1 MVSTE
6 MVNTEDKHQAMLDLA
21 YLYENMIMRNRSNGG
36 YETGVEA
43 LWRFCEMFNIDIVIM
58 YVHMGC
64 KSMSGYHGLFEEE
77 ARKHGI
83 HLIWVTHN
91 LMCPEDGTRRDMRT
105 EINRYMRTVF
115 RKSRLTCHLRILTI
129 LRVVRSVDAAY
140 VAGKDSRMKYFGG
153 CDAGST
159 YTKCVIIDE
168 NGKIAA
174 AVTKRSRINPVL
186 SAKDALDEAVSQV
199 DGLNSAEELTY
210 LIGTGYGRNKVP
222 FADENISEISCHAMG
237 VHVTAPSVKAIIDIG
252 GQDVKGIA
260 IDTDGTVLNF
270 AMNDKCAAG
279 TGRFLNLWQEHL
291 RCL

>member
-1 MVSTE
+1 
-6 MVNTEDKHQAMLDLA
+6 
-21 YLYENMIMRNRSNGG
+21 
-36 YETGVEA
+36 
-43 LWRFCEMFNIDIVIM
+43 M
-58 YVHMGC
+58 Y
-64 KSMSGYHGLFEEE
+64 
-77 ARKHGI
+77 
-83 HLIWVTHN
+83 
-91 LMCPEDGTRRDMRT
+91 
-105 EINRYMRTVF
+105 
-115 RKSRLTCHLRILTI
+115 
-129 LRVVRSVDAAY
+129 AAY

-168 NGKIAA
+168 NGKILA

-237 VHVTAPSVKAIIDIG
+237 VHVTDPSVKAIIDIG

-279 TGRFLNLWQEHL
+279 TGRFFESMARAFEMSLDEFSNLSLTAKNVIPITAQCAVFAESEVISL
-291 RCL
+291 VGEGKPMEEIAAGIQLSVAKRCFVMAKKAGAADSVTLTGGCAKNEGLKKAIEKVLKINVVDLPTDPQLMGALGAAEYARQKGSNI

>member
-1 MVSTE
+1 V
-6 MVNTEDKHQAMLDLA
+6 
-21 YLYENMIMRNRSNGG
+21 Y
-36 YETGVEA
+36 
-43 LWRFCEMFNIDIVIM
+43 
-58 YVHMGC
+58 
-64 KSMSGYHGLFEEE
+64 
-77 ARKHGI
+77 
-83 HLIWVTHN
+83 
-91 LMCPEDGTRRDMRT
+91 
-105 EINRYMRTVF
+105 
-115 RKSRLTCHLRILTI
+115 
-129 LRVVRSVDAAY
+129 AAY

-168 NGKIAA
+168 NGKILA
-174 AVTKRSRINPVL
+174 AVSKRSRINPVL

-237 VHVTAPSVKAIIDIG
+237 VHVTDPSVKAIIDIG

-279 TGRFLNLWQEHL
+279 TGRFFESMARAFEMSLDEFSNLSLTAKNVIPITAQCAVFAESEVISL
-291 RCL
+291 VGEGKPMEEIAAGIQLSVAKRCFVMAKKAGAADSVTLTGGCAKNEGLKKAIEKVLKINVVDLPTDPQLMGALGAAEYARQKGSNV

>member
-1 MVSTE
+1 
-6 MVNTEDKHQAMLDLA
+6 
-21 YLYENMIMRNRSNGG
+21 
-36 YETGVEA
+36 
-43 LWRFCEMFNIDIVIM
+43 M
-58 YVHMGC
+58 Y
-64 KSMSGYHGLFEEE
+64 
-77 ARKHGI
+77 
-83 HLIWVTHN
+83 
-91 LMCPEDGTRRDMRT
+91 
-105 EINRYMRTVF
+105 
-115 RKSRLTCHLRILTI
+115 
-129 LRVVRSVDAAY
+129 AAY

-168 NGKIAA
+168 NGKIAS

-237 VHVTAPSVKAIIDIG
+237 VHVTDPSVKAIIDIG

-279 TGRFLNLWQEHL
+279 TGRFFESMARAFEMSLDEFSNLSLTAKNVIPITAQCAVFAESEVISL
-291 RCL
+291 VGEGKPMEEIAAGIQLSVAKRCFVMAKKAGAADSVTLTGGCAKNEGLKKAIEKVLKINVVDLPTDPQLMGALGAAEYARQKGSKV

>member
-1 MVSTE
+1 
-6 MVNTEDKHQAMLDLA
+6 
-21 YLYENMIMRNRSNGG
+21 
-36 YETGVEA
+36 
-43 LWRFCEMFNIDIVIM
+43 M
-58 YVHMGC
+58 Y
-64 KSMSGYHGLFEEE
+64 
-77 ARKHGI
+77 
-83 HLIWVTHN
+83 
-91 LMCPEDGTRRDMRT
+91 
-105 EINRYMRTVF
+105 
-115 RKSRLTCHLRILTI
+115 
-129 LRVVRSVDAAY
+129 AAY

-199 DGLNSAEELTY
+199 DALNSAEELTY

-237 VHVTAPSVKAIIDIG
+237 VHVTDPSVKAIIDIG

-279 TGRFLNLWQEHL
+279 TGRFFESMARAFEMSLDEFSNLSLTAKNVIPITAQCAVFAESEVISL
-291 RCL
+291 VGEGKPMEEIAAGIQLSVAKRCFVMAKKAGAADSVTLTGGCAKNEGLKKAIEKVLKINVVDLPTDPQLMGALGAAEYARQKGSNV

>member
-1 MVSTE
+1 
-6 MVNTEDKHQAMLDLA
+6 
-21 YLYENMIMRNRSNGG
+21 
-36 YETGVEA
+36 
-43 LWRFCEMFNIDIVIM
+43 M
-58 YVHMGC
+58 Y
-64 KSMSGYHGLFEEE
+64 
-77 ARKHGI
+77 
-83 HLIWVTHN
+83 
-91 LMCPEDGTRRDMRT
+91 
-105 EINRYMRTVF
+105 
-115 RKSRLTCHLRILTI
+115 
-129 LRVVRSVDAAY
+129 AAY

-210 LIGTGYGRNKVP
+210 LIGTGYGRNKVS

-279 TGRFLNLWQEHL
+279 TGRFFESMARAFEMSLDEFSNLSLTAKNVIPITAQCAVFAESEVISL
-291 RCL
+291 VGEGKPMEEIAAGIQLSVAKRCFVMAKKAGAADSVTLTGGCAKNEGLKKAIEKVLKINVVDLPTDPQLMGALGAAEYARQKGSNV

>member
-1 MVSTE
+1 M
-6 MVNTEDKHQAMLDLA
+6 
-21 YLYENMIMRNRSNGG
+21 
-36 YETGVEA
+36 
-43 LWRFCEMFNIDIVIM
+43 
-58 YVHMGC
+58 
-64 KSMSGYHGLFEEE
+64 
-77 ARKHGI
+77 
-83 HLIWVTHN
+83 
-91 LMCPEDGTRRDMRT
+91 
-105 EINRYMRTVF
+105 
-115 RKSRLTCHLRILTI
+115 
-129 LRVVRSVDAAY
+129 DAAY

-237 VHVTAPSVKAIIDIG
+237 VHVTDPSVKAIIDIG
-252 GQDVKGIA
+252 DQDVKGIA

-279 TGRFLNLWQEHL
+279 TGRFFESMARAFEMSLDEFSNLSLTAKNVIPITAQCAVFAESEVISL
-291 RCL
+291 VGEGKPMEEIAAGIQLSVAKRCFVMAKKAGAADSVTLTGGCAKNEGLKKAIEKVLKINVVDLPTDPQLMGALGAAEYARQKGSNV

>member
-1 MVSTE
+1 M
-6 MVNTEDKHQAMLDLA
+6 
-21 YLYENMIMRNRSNGG
+21 
-36 YETGVEA
+36 
-43 LWRFCEMFNIDIVIM
+43 
-58 YVHMGC
+58 
-64 KSMSGYHGLFEEE
+64 
-77 ARKHGI
+77 
-83 HLIWVTHN
+83 
-91 LMCPEDGTRRDMRT
+91 
-105 EINRYMRTVF
+105 
-115 RKSRLTCHLRILTI
+115 
-129 LRVVRSVDAAY
+129 DAAY

-168 NGKIAA
+168 NGKILA

-237 VHVTAPSVKAIIDIG
+237 VHVTDPSVKAIIDIG

-279 TGRFLNLWQEHL
+279 TGRFFESMARAFEMSLDEFSNLSLTAKNVIPITAQCAVFAESEVISL
-291 RCL
+291 VGEGKPMEEIAAGIQLSVAKRCFVMAKKAGAADSVTLTGGCAKNEGLKKAIEKVHKINVVDLPTDPQLMGALGAAEYARQKGSNV

>member
-1 MVSTE
+1 
-6 MVNTEDKHQAMLDLA
+6 
-21 YLYENMIMRNRSNGG
+21 
-36 YETGVEA
+36 
-43 LWRFCEMFNIDIVIM
+43 M
-58 YVHMGC
+58 Y
-64 KSMSGYHGLFEEE
+64 
-77 ARKHGI
+77 
-83 HLIWVTHN
+83 
-91 LMCPEDGTRRDMRT
+91 
-105 EINRYMRTVF
+105 
-115 RKSRLTCHLRILTI
+115 
-129 LRVVRSVDAAY
+129 AAY
-140 VAGKDSRMKYFGG
+140 AAGKDSRMKYFGG

-237 VHVTAPSVKAIIDIG
+237 VHVTDPSVKAIIDIG

-279 TGRFLNLWQEHL
+279 TGRFFESMARAFEMSLDEFSNLSLTAKNVIPITAQCAVFAESEVISL
-291 RCL
+291 VGEGKPMEEIAAGIQLSVAKRCFVMAKKAGAADSVTLTGGCAKNEGLKKAIEKVLKINVVDLPIDPQLMGALGAAEYARQKGSNV

>member
-1 MVSTE
+1 M
-6 MVNTEDKHQAMLDLA
+6 
-21 YLYENMIMRNRSNGG
+21 
-36 YETGVEA
+36 
-43 LWRFCEMFNIDIVIM
+43 
-58 YVHMGC
+58 
-64 KSMSGYHGLFEEE
+64 
-77 ARKHGI
+77 
-83 HLIWVTHN
+83 
-91 LMCPEDGTRRDMRT
+91 
-105 EINRYMRTVF
+105 
-115 RKSRLTCHLRILTI
+115 
-129 LRVVRSVDAAY
+129 DAAY

-168 NGKIAA
+168 NGKILA

-237 VHVTAPSVKAIIDIG
+237 VHVTDPSVKAIIDIG
-252 GQDVKGIA
+252 GQDVKEIA

-279 TGRFLNLWQEHL
+279 TGRFFESMARAFEMSLDEFSNLSLTAKNVIPITAQCAVFAESEVISL
-291 RCL
+291 VGEGKPMEEIAAGIQLSVAKRCFVMAKKAGAADSVTLTGGCAKNEGLKKAIEKVLKINVVDLPTDPQLMGALGAAEYARQKGSNV

>member
-1 MVSTE
+1 
-6 MVNTEDKHQAMLDLA
+6 
-21 YLYENMIMRNRSNGG
+21 
-36 YETGVEA
+36 
-43 LWRFCEMFNIDIVIM
+43 M
-58 YVHMGC
+58 Y
-64 KSMSGYHGLFEEE
+64 
-77 ARKHGI
+77 
-83 HLIWVTHN
+83 
-91 LMCPEDGTRRDMRT
+91 
-105 EINRYMRTVF
+105 
-115 RKSRLTCHLRILTI
+115 
-129 LRVVRSVDAAY
+129 AAY

-237 VHVTAPSVKAIIDIG
+237 VHVTDPSVKAIIDIG

-260 IDTDGTVLNF
+260 IDTDGTMLNF

-279 TGRFLNLWQEHL
+279 TGRFFESMARAFEMSLDEFSNLSLTAKNVIPITAQCAVFAESEVISL
-291 RCL
+291 VGEGKPMEEIAAGIQLSVAKRCFVMAKKAGAADSVTLTGGCAKNEGLKKAIEKVLKINVVDLPTDPQLMGALGAAEYARQKGSNV

>member
-1 MVSTE
+1 
-6 MVNTEDKHQAMLDLA
+6 
-21 YLYENMIMRNRSNGG
+21 
-36 YETGVEA
+36 
-43 LWRFCEMFNIDIVIM
+43 M
-58 YVHMGC
+58 Y
-64 KSMSGYHGLFEEE
+64 
-77 ARKHGI
+77 
-83 HLIWVTHN
+83 
-91 LMCPEDGTRRDMRT
+91 
-105 EINRYMRTVF
+105 
-115 RKSRLTCHLRILTI
+115 
-129 LRVVRSVDAAY
+129 AAY

-279 TGRFLNLWQEHL
+279 TGRFFESMARAFEMSLDEFSNLSLTAKNVIPITAQCAVFAESEVISL
-291 RCL
+291 VGVGKPMEEIAAGIQLSVAKRCFVMAKKAGAADSVTLTGGCAKNEGLKKAIEKVLKINVVDLPTDPQLMGALGAAEYARQKGSNV